1 MVHVTRENDF
11 AHELRLVNS
20 LKLSQC
26 FVKLNPQALSFFINS
41 YDASRS
47 QEADVHLLAGEIGR
61 EVESHQGLII
71 FLKRA
76 PVPGPDKGSTLA
88 DVLGK
93 TFERGTHPNLVKT
106 YFE

>member
-1 MVHVTRENDF
+1 
-11 AHELRLVNS
+11 VNS
-20 LKLSQC
+20 LKLSES
-26 FVKLNPQALSFFINS
+26 FVKLNPQALTFFINS

-47 QEADVHLLAGEIGR
+47 QEADVHLLAGEIGP
-61 EVESHQGLII
+61 EAEGHQGLIV

-76 PVPGPDKGSTLA
+76 PVPGSNKGSTLA

-93 TFERGTHPNLVKT
+93 TFERGIHPNLVKT